1 MNSSTRSEDEAV
13 DENAMDEDV
22 PMDEDQPASKTTGDG
37 LEQYNLDNY
46 DDEDSAPGEYARSRP
61 WYIVLIVHFSHGSVQ

>member
-1 MNSSTRSEDEAV
+1 
-13 DENAMDEDV
+13 MDEDV

-46 DDEDSAPGEYARSRP
+46 DDEDSAPGEYARSCL
-61 WYIVLIVHFSHGSVQ
+61 WYIELIAHFSYGSIQ